1 MPSASAKAIRQQK
14 RAQLPK
20 NQERALTKEL
30 VTIDRLEAELAIRRQ
45 HAAVMRNEMN
55 GKQAAESTN
64 LSRNVTRNITKA
76 QASGAAGEASPTAAR
91 PTGQHGQPQ
100 NDSAASA
107 GRTRN
112 TSQRL
117 SRARKTIGQAENGGT
132 QNATQTSKTTQRSV
146 IPGSQTGAHTATKA
160 KQPQQR
166 KQPQS
171 HTQTYSKAYSELL
184 QMLSLDEPPED
195 PAARK
200 LFQEQLAQKVK
211 RIMKSQ
217 KQRQTRRKKS
227 KYFDRLRKQE
237 ERNQRIMS
245 NRDK

>member
-30 VTIDRLEAELAIRRQ
+30 VAIDKLEAELAIRRQ
-45 HAAVMRNEMN
+45 HAAAMRNEMN

-100 NDSAASA
+100 NDSADSA

-132 QNATQTSKTTQRSV
+132 QNATQTSETTQRSV
-146 IPGSQTGAHTATKA
+146 PQTEAHTATKA

-166 KQPQS
+166 KQPQN

-195 PAARK
+195 PTARK
-200 LFQEQLAQKVK
+200 LFQEQLSQKVK

-237 ERNQRIMS
+237 ERNHRIMS